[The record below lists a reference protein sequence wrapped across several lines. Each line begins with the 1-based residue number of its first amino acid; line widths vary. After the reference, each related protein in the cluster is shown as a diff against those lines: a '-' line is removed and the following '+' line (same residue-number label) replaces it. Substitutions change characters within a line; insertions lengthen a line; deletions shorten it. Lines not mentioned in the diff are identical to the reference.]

1 MEQTTKPNHHSDG
14 GPSLILNMDNRKDA
28 VWFETGPVASKRNN
42 EYSYEIWANG
52 TFATTAPNG
61 DRWKDRSGNASG
73 RIQWLEE
80 RGIKDDEA
88 LGKIM
93 NNEDGWDTCYTRWF
107 ELIVFQE
114 VRRTPDQEPVMV
126 EISCGDI
133 SHEYNKEDFEI
144 WLDSAIAD
152 E

>member
-1 MEQTTKPNHHSDG
+1 
-14 GPSLILNMDNRKDA
+14 MDNRKDA

-61 DRWKDRSGNASG
+61 DRWKDRSGRSDS
-73 RIQWLEE
+73 RIKWLEE

-93 NNEDGWDTCYTRWF
+93 NNEDGWNTDYTRWF
-107 ELIVFQE
+107 ELIIFKE
-114 VRRTPDQEPVMV
+114 EWDTRLGRKAMV
-126 EISCGDI
+126 EIACGDI
-133 SHEYNKEDFEI
+133 SHEYNKEDFEM